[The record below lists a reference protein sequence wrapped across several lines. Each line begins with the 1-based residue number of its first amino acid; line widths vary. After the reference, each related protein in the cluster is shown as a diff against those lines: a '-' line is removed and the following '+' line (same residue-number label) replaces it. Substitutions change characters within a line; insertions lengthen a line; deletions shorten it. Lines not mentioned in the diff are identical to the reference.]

1 MIYRKR
7 MHKKRYGLSSGRS
20 FIGVH
25 MGRRSWYMSKFPG
38 KFPIDIHDDQGSI
51 KIMRAE
57 NNGRI

>member
-1 MIYRKR
+1 